1 LARTAASII
10 LDLGVFADEIRQVPA
25 PVDGEHPL
33 PHLPGAADE
42 ALAAAYARVA
52 EDQVDVIGGVL
63 GQQLIP
69 EPQYPS
75 LIGDVAVMDADPHAG
90 SGVRARHDRGLRD
103 GVRAQVAGRD
113 RASLRRELAGSRPR
127 PEPPPVTTASFPV
140 NESTAPAPPLVTA
153 GYPPRTVFTVR
164 RNDTRCLG
172 LIVPGG
178 SGPVHDGGFQ
188 GRRPRSRRPRH
199 GLNRLV

>member
-1 LARTAASII
+1 MR
-10 LDLGVFADEIRQVPA
+10 IRQVPA

-33 PHLPGAADE
+33 PDLPGAADE

-52 EDQVDVIGGVL
+52 EDQGDVIGGVL

-69 EPQYPS
+69 EPQSS

-113 RASLRRELAGSRPR
+113 RASL
-127 PEPPPVTTASFPV
+127 
-140 NESTAPAPPLVTA
+140 AP
-153 GYPPRTVFTVR
+153 
-164 RNDTRCLG
+164 
-172 LIVPGG
+172 
-178 SGPVHDGGFQ
+178 
-188 GRRPRSRRPRH
+188 
-199 GLNRLV
+199 